1 MPETPL
7 RAALLDAAALLL
19 PVSCAGCGADDRAL
33 CGDCA
38 AALAPGG
45 PVPAPVRRVLADG
58 IPAHAGLDY
67 DRIARE
73 VIVAM
78 KSDRPGLARHLAPAL
93 SAAIGAAA
101 AEAHGGGGR
110 GGVGDVALELCAV
123 PSTRRA
129 RRRRGYDPVRRT
141 LAAGGFR
148 VAPVFRAARP
158 HPAQKTL
165 SRTER
170 AAHLTDVFAARGR
183 LDGRRFVLVDDVVTT
198 GATLVAAAAA
208 VRAAGG
214 EVLGY
219 AAIASTPRRVDGF
232 GGDAVRTLR
241 IPSGPSGDTGS
252 GAG

>member
-7 RAALLDAAALLL
+7 RAALLDAASLLL

-33 CGDCA
+33 CGECA
-38 AALAPGG
+38 AAL
-45 PVPAPVRRVLADG
+45 VPAPHRRVLADG
-58 IPAHAGLDY
+58 IPAHAGLGY
-67 DRIARE
+67 DGVARE

-78 KSDRPGLARHLAPAL
+78 KSDRPGLARRLAPAL
-93 SAAIGAAA
+93 GAAIDAAV
-101 AEAHGGGGR
+101 AEALADAGGI
-110 GGVGDVALELCAV
+110 ALELCAV

-129 RRRRGYDPVRRT
+129 RRRRGYDPVLRT
-141 LAAGGFR
+141 VAAGGYR

-170 AAHLTDVFAARGR
+170 GAHLAGVFVARGP

-214 EVLGY
+214 EVL
-219 AAIASTPRRVDGF
+219 ACAVIASTPRRVGGF
-232 GGDAVRTLR
+232 GGDAATTLR
-241 IPSGPSGDTGS
+241 NRSGPVG
-252 GAG
+252 